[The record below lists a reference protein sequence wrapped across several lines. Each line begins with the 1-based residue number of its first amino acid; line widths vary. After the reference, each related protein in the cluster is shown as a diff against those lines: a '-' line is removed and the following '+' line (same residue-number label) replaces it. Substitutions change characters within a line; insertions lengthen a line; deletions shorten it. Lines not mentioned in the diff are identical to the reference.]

1 MSGKIPAGEFN
12 TRISLD
18 GAQPIQTMK
27 SLKAEVSG
35 LTNAWKAHEI
45 QLKSAGDSLG
55 AAKAKYEGLTQ
66 SVDKQKTVLERLKA
80 EQSGIDQS
88 TTKGAESYA
97 KLGNQIESA
106 SRKLAS
112 MEAQQKRAK
121 MSMDYYQT
129 GIADAKEELKKIT
142 DVSKSYVDCLAAED
156 RQVASNVAKLN
167 GLRTAYN
174 QMTVLYDKQVTELKN
189 IEVQSGKT
197 SAEYAKQEVR
207 VNELG
212 AKLATTRK
220 AYEGLDKSVG
230 GLSPRLVDLS
240 DKITGQNTKLTR
252 YSERLTE
259 AGRSMQTMST
269 VSAVALGAAVKV
281 AADVQDKYI
290 TTTNLLVQGGEKTA
304 KATRNTTR
312 MQQDATQYAQTYGE
326 SLKNIAMGYQEL
338 VKRGYDSNQSLGS
351 MEALLQASRASGD
364 NFKDVLQVTAGTL
377 EGFGLRVDET
387 TGKVANTEQMI
398 ARTKKV
404 VNELAYGADVSATD
418 FSSIGVAMEYV
429 SGTAH
434 SSNMSLSQTTA
445 LLGVLSNN
453 ALEGDKAGTGLRKV
467 INSLTAA
474 SDANSASTEK
484 RTTKIQEQIEKLK
497 EQATHEQGNTKRLAA
512 TNAKI
517 ERLTQDLKDQQESAE
532 GAGGALGEL
541 GMTTDDL
548 IDKTGKLKPLSTIFK
563 TINDHMDALGKS
575 DAERTNIFTKLF
587 GTTGQQAGIILSQN
601 VDQIDRYDK
610 KISESV
616 KNDYVGKLS
625 KKNMAS
631 AKNQLKIFKEQGEV
645 LGNEVGQVI
654 LPYLTEL
661 LKGTSKFVKSFDRL
675 PDGAKKFVVFGT
687 VATAALS
694 PLLILM
700 GKVAGALVSI
710 NTAGGKLVRTMG
722 RARSKN
728 RLTDAVQDVGDLASG
743 GTTAQAPR
751 ATANTTPI
759 STGATIA
766 TQTSRRAST
775 ATKFL
780 KGAAALDVGVNIVG
794 AGTDIVG
801 AIKAKN
807 PDEKFKQYGKATG
820 TTLGTAIGFAVGGPI
835 GAAIGGVVGKEV
847 GPLGGKAAK
856 NWIKGWNDYGTKH
869 KPKNFVEK
877 LGSGTHKVT
886 KSVGDSYSKSLQAET
901 AQKMAQAGVSSKQT
915 KAKSND
921 PYAGLS
927 KSVKKLLK
935 DSNTSFNGI
944 TSGFIK
950 MNNTTA
956 KESAKA
962 EKTEESSYKK
972 LTTSLSKYY
981 KDKEGKSKKDLQ
993 TLVKN
998 GSITQKQAN
1007 ADLKKQKAND
1017 KQKQK
1022 VITDSYKAIQKLETK
1037 YGTQRKKLSDKLNS
1051 QETAALKKTKTA
1063 NQKILDQYEK
1073 KYGKDSSKYQKEKEK
1088 LDKQYN
1094 AQKAKLDQSNNKKL
1108 EKQHATYLTNISKA
1122 EQKANA
1128 TLEKNLDTSSNKQK
1142 KILEKL
1148 SNDKQKLSH
1157 DQMISVI
1164 KDSQKERDQQIDDAQ
1179 KAYDGVVKNANKQYK
1194 ESLDAAKKKRDDV
1207 IAAAKYEHD
1216 TAKTMSDDQYNK
1228 IVNNAKSTYKE
1239 SVTQAKNK
1247 KTDTVAAAK
1256 TEKEQTTT
1264 KAKEMHKNVV
1274 DEATKQA
1281 KEHKDAVVDEK
1292 GNVVTQWGKMRDS
1305 MAGIF
1310 NNVVD
1315 SMVAMIKG
1323 MGMTGVAIPRW
1334 KKYATGSSGTLEDE
1348 IAVVGEEGFELAHTP
1363 GKGIYPLGVKGQET
1377 RFVPKGT
1384 SILPHEQ
1391 SKQFLAMTSQLPHHA
1406 LGIPGQITDWFGDV
1420 LGKGKELA
1428 SDLGGMIE
1436 KGATWVLGR
1445 IEDKIGLKA
1454 FVDSFNNVKGTAK
1467 YGLAHGSRNTVLTQA
1482 AKYLQEFF
1490 NKWMAE
1496 HAGGSGSRGEFL
1508 KNAIKFSKGKP
1519 YVWGAAGPDSFD
1531 CSGLV
1536 MYTLAKM
1543 GVDFPHFSGSQFNKT
1558 KAVAEKDAKVGD
1570 LSFYG
1575 SGGSEHVGI
1584 VSDPHKK
1591 KMWAAQSPSNNP
1603 NIGYDDIHN
1612 GLPFAGIRRVTQLHD
1627 EGAGGDYA
1635 DTIREAAEIMK
1646 QKVTDF
1652 NVDMISRIIKNESGG
1667 NPKAINLW
1675 DSNAIAGHPSKGI
1688 LQFIQPTF
1696 DHYKMAGHG
1705 DIYNPLDQLIALFN
1719 DSTWRSDMGMGYNGK
1734 YGEWRGNA
1742 SGPSGSPIHPNHQF
1756 ANGGLATEAS
1766 IFGEAGPEMA
1776 IPMSAV
1782 KSSRGYELLGKTAAA
1797 FAARDTV
1804 NGDSDSE
1811 VVTTLKNI
1819 ETLLTMVLGQDNDD
1833 LTGQAQITVENPINL
1848 DGKKLA
1854 NGITNKYVL
1863 PKITD
1868 ALKKGRQKLSG
1879 V

>member
-112 MEAQQKRAK
+112 MEAQQNRAK
-121 MSMDYYQT
+121 STMTYYKS
-129 GIADAKEELKKIT
+129 GIADAQNELERISSTSKAYVTRLEAEGRQEQANAEKMKGLKSEYAQMTTIYEKQANELKRIEQESGRNT
-142 DVSKSYVDCLAAED
+142 DAYA
-156 RQVASNVAKLN
+156 RQS
-167 GLRTAYN
+167 
-174 QMTVLYDKQVTELKN
+174 
-189 IEVQSGKT
+189 
-197 SAEYAKQEVR
+197 VR

-212 AKLATTRK
+212 TKMAETRTKMAELNGAVKQVPTSPIERLKSALTGTRNETEKAHSSFKTFLGANLVSNALTTGITMLGSKIRETVKSGIDLNEAGEALKNTWAEMGKSTQDIAGLSTQMSDLRAKTGDSALEVNTLQKAMDTLTNGNTSQTIALTKGVAAIGTASHLSGSQVDGLGKSMTRVVASGDLTAQSLARLEKAAPSMGSALARAAGVSQEKFNSMVQNGDISSKKFLQLISTIGQNSDSTFKRFGKTSEGALAQIQGGWMTLKAKMTAPLLEVKNSGMSELAGILTSSAVQKGATDLGVAIAHIAEKGVSLLGYIADHKEDITGIASSGYEILKIAGSTVWDVFSTTIETIADAFGLTGDK
-220 AYEGLDKSVG
+220 AKNAKDPLDKVNLTLQDIAKNKELIQDVTKALMAMFAIKKATEFIKVLNDMRKVLLENAAIEKVLGNGSFFGGGGSLGKLGKAGKVG
-230 GLSPRLVDLS
+230 KVATEGGEVASTVETAES
-240 DKITGQNTKLTR
+240 TGGAVAGFGSKALGVTAKLTR
-252 YSERLTE
+252 GLGALD
-259 AGRSMQTMST
+259 AGRN
-269 VSAVALGAAVKV
+269 VGLAGVDIVK
-281 AADVQDKYI
+281 A
-290 TTTNLLVQGGEKTA
+290 
-304 KATRNTTR
+304 
-312 MQQDATQYAQTYGE
+312 
-326 SLKNIAMGYQEL
+326 
-338 VKRGYDSNQSLGS
+338 
-351 MEALLQASRASGD
+351 
-364 NFKDVLQVTAGTL
+364 
-377 EGFGLRVDET
+377 
-387 TGKVANTEQMI
+387 
-398 ARTKKV
+398 
-404 VNELAYGADVSATD
+404 
-418 FSSIGVAMEYV
+418 
-429 SGTAH
+429 
-434 SSNMSLSQTTA
+434 
-445 LLGVLSNN
+445 
-453 ALEGDKAGTGLRKV
+453 
-467 INSLTAA
+467 
-474 SDANSASTEK
+474 
-484 RTTKIQEQIEKLK
+484 
-497 EQATHEQGNTKRLAA
+497 
-512 TNAKI
+512 
-517 ERLTQDLKDQQESAE
+517 
-532 GAGGALGEL
+532 
-541 GMTTDDL
+541 
-548 IDKTGKLKPLSTIFK
+548 
-563 TINDHMDALGKS
+563 
-575 DAERTNIFTKLF
+575 
-587 GTTGQQAGIILSQN
+587 
-601 VDQIDRYDK
+601 
-610 KISESV
+610 ISE
-616 KNDYVGKLS
+616 KNPD
-625 KKNMAS
+625 
-631 AKNQLKIFKEQGEV
+631 
-645 LGNEVGQVI
+645 
-654 LPYLTEL
+654 
-661 LKGTSKFVKSFDRL
+661 SKFRDY
-675 PDGAKKFVVFGT
+675 
-687 VATAALS
+687 
-694 PLLILM
+694 
-700 GKVAGALVSI
+700 GK
-710 NTAGGKLVRTMG
+710 
-722 RARSKN
+722 
-728 RLTDAVQDVGDLASG
+728 
-743 GTTAQAPR
+743 
-751 ATANTTPI
+751 
-759 STGATIA
+759 
-766 TQTSRRAST
+766 
-775 ATKFL
+775 
-780 KGAAALDVGVNIVG
+780 G
-794 AGTDIVG
+794 AGTV
-801 AIKAKN
+801 
-807 PDEKFKQYGKATG
+807 
-820 TTLGTAIGFAVGGPI
+820 LGTGIGAVVGGPI

-1088 LDKQYN
+1088 LDKKYN

-1108 EKQHATYLTNISKA
+1108 EKQHATYLANIGKA

-1128 TLEKNLDTSSNKQK
+1128 TLEKNINTSSSKQQ

-1148 SNDKQKLSH
+1148 SKNKQKLSH
-1157 DQMISVI
+1157 DEMLSII
-1164 KDSQKERDQQIDDAQ
+1164 KDSQKQRDQQIDDAD
-1179 KAYDGVVKNANKQYK
+1179 KVYDHVVKKANDQYK
-1194 ESLDAAKKKRDDV
+1194 DTLQAAKKKRDDV

-1216 TAKTMSDDQYNK
+1216 TEKTMSDDQYTK
-1228 IVNNAKSTYKE
+1228 IVNNAKKTYTE
-1239 SVTQAKNK
+1239 SVAQAKAK
-1247 KTDTVAAAK
+1247 KTDTVNEAK
-1256 TEKEQTTT
+1256 TEKEQSTT

-1292 GNVVTQWGKMRDS
+1292 NNVNTNWDKMRNS
-1305 MAGIF
+1305 MSSTF
-1310 NNVVD
+1310 NNIVD
-1315 SMVAMIKG
+1315 SITGILKG
-1323 MGMTGVAIPRW
+1323 MGMGNSTIPRW

-1377 RFVPKGT
+1377 RFIPKGT

-1436 KGATWVLGR
+1436 KGATFVLSR
-1445 IEDKIGLKA
+1445 IEDKVGLKA
-1454 FVDSFNNVKGTAK
+1454 FVDSFNNAKGTGK
-1467 YGLAHGSRNTVLTQA
+1467 YNLAHGSRNTVLTQA

-1543 GVDFPHFSGSQFNKT
+1543 GVDFPHFSGAQFNKT

-1584 VSDPHKK
+1584 VSDPRKK